1 MNYVSDLSDESYEI
15 SPSTDCSDQKKKK
28 KKSHQICEIS
38 HTYLTMYEYLADKS
52 LKCETQLGKVFFF
65 FLSKAFKQVTG
76 TPFSNL
82 NKCTLNLNEKIV
94 SFVLLHFFPGWRW

>member
-15 SPSTDCSDQKKKK
+15 SPSTDCSDQKK

-65 FLSKAFKQVTG
+65 SYQKLS
-76 TPFSNL
+76 N
-82 NKCTLNLNEKIV
+82 
-94 SFVLLHFFPGWRW
+94 R